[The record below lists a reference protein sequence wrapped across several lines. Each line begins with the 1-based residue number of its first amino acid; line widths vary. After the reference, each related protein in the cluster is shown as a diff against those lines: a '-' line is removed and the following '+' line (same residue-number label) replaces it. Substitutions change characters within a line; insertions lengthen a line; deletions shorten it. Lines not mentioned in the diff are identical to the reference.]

1 VLINK
6 QEDSTMSLLSYQ
18 LFGHCSESGEEANTS
33 ALNESEYDTPGFN
46 EATGLP
52 LLPSGVKGCPGVID
66 VEGNPRGTDM
76 SDHLGVD
83 ITLDISS
90 MGTDVIGGCDIHSDT
105 DWMTDTTS
113 IDSGFDDFGINDLT
127 GCDGDW

>member
-6 QEDSTMSLLSYQ
+6 QEGSTMSLLSYQ
-18 LFGHCSESGEEANTS
+18 LFGHCSESSEEANTS
-33 ALNESEYDTPGFN
+33 ALDENGYDAPGLN

-66 VEGNPRGTDM
+66 IEGNPRGMNM
-76 SDHLGVD
+76 SDHLEVD
-83 ITLDISS
+83 TTLDISS
-90 MGTDVIGGCDIHSDT
+90 IDTNLACGCDIHTDN

-113 IDSGFDDFGINDLT
+113 IESGFDDFGISNLS

>member
-1 VLINK
+1 
-6 QEDSTMSLLSYQ
+6 MSLLSYK
-18 LFGHCSESGEEANTS
+18 LFGHCSESSEEANTS
-33 ALNESEYDTPGFN
+33 ALDESEYDAPGVN

-52 LLPSGVKGCPGVID
+52 LLSSGVKGCPGAID

-90 MGTDVIGGCDIHSDT
+90 IDTDMIGGCDIHSDT

-113 IDSGFDDFGINDLT
+113 IDSCFDEFEMLDID
-127 GCDGDW
+127 C